1 MQRPWLCLLLQSSPW
16 VGPGEWGGV
25 AAASRTLAPSTNHQR
40 PLKKNN
46 ACKRAANWTSCS
58 AAALDVSAS
67 TCFFLNLL
75 RQLCEKNRC
84 ELVSGEGLCCFRQHK
99 GPAILPTV
107 LCKLFHPWIGNRR
120 RGKKSIQ
127 CHFSALLSDANLIQW
142 QFFFCLCSFIG
153 SSALHFVLRWL
164 TCSVIR
170 YAWYI
175 KKRGRSN
182 IFSLK
187 CEQEQD
193 SISSPSNTATVW
205 RSWRRHELLVDPNP
219 LNPLQQQ
226 KPMLWRARNIL
237 RRDRTK
243 LLQQHNLIK
252 LITITRYNNL
262 K

>member
-1 MQRPWLCLLLQSSPW
+1 MLASELQT
-16 VGPGEWGGV
+16 E
-25 AAASRTLAPSTNHQR
+25 H
-40 PLKKNN
+40 
-46 ACKRAANWTSCS
+46 RA
-58 AAALDVSAS
+58 LRLRS
-67 TCFFLNLL
+67 TCLRRRVFFWIYYDNFV
-75 RQLCEKNRC
+75 RRIVVNWWVARGCVASGSTRGRPSCQLSFANSFI
-84 ELVSGEGLCCFRQHK
+84 LG
-99 GPAILPTV
+99 LPTEDAA
-107 LCKLFHPWIGNRR
+107 
-120 RGKKSIQ
+120 KSWFDQ

>member
-1 MQRPWLCLLLQSSPW
+1 LQAQKFEMQAQTERDRHRHTKRETERERKEVYFFLIMQRPWLCLLLQSSPW

-107 LCKLFHPWIGNRR
+107 LCKLFHPWIANRR
-120 RGKKSIQ
+120 RGKKLIRSVPF
-127 CHFSALLSDANLIQW
+127 FSVAIWCKLDPVTIFFLSV
-142 QFFFCLCSFIG
+142 FI
-153 SSALHFVLRWL
+153 HR
-164 TCSVIR
+164 
-170 YAWYI
+170 
-175 KKRGRSN
+175 
-182 IFSLK
+182 IFS
-187 CEQEQD
+187 
-193 SISSPSNTATVW
+193 TALRPT
-205 RSWRRHELLVDPNP
+205 LVD
-219 LNPLQQQ
+219 LQCDT
-226 KPMLWRARNIL
+226 L
-237 RRDRTK
+237 R
-243 LLQQHNLIK
+243 LIYK
-252 LITITRYNNL
+252 
-262 K
+262 KKGSV